1 MTTDTDHPEPSSV
14 AVFAPALLLAVE
26 VHRSADGRDE
36 VHFHAG
42 GQGYWVSKMVQALGS
57 VPIPCAPVG
66 GEAGEALRSL
76 IAADGLEAR
85 LTSMNSSNA
94 VVIDDR
100 RPGGSDDLVE
110 LVLPTLGRHEMDE
123 LYSTIVG
130 AALSA
135 GVCVL
140 AGTHLAPMFEADHFR
155 RLVTDLRR
163 HDVVVVVDVC
173 GEPLTAALDAGV
185 GIDVVKLS
193 HDELIADGWAV
204 SASRRGV
211 IDGMQRLH
219 DAGARSVVVSRRE
232 RSTLASDQGNVF
244 EVRSPVLEVLDGR
257 GGGDSITAAL
267 AVAESRRLP
276 FVEALQLAAAAAAL
290 NVSRHGLGTGRR
302 DAIEDV
308 ARRVEVVGVSR
319 SSDVV
324 ARASDD
330 LVTLSRA
337 ELYRRAADAGVAGR
351 SRMTRSELIAA
362 LTTAPSSA

>member
-1 MTTDTDHPEPSSV
+1 
-14 AVFAPALLLAVE
+14 
-26 VHRSADGRDE
+26 
-36 VHFHAG
+36 
-42 GQGYWVSKMVQALGS
+42 
-57 VPIPCAPVG
+57 
-66 GEAGEALRSL
+66 
-76 IAADGLEAR
+76 
-85 LTSMNSSNA
+85 
-94 VVIDDR
+94 
-100 RPGGSDDLVE
+100 
-110 LVLPTLGRHEMDE
+110 
-123 LYSTIVG
+123 
-130 AALSA
+130 
-135 GVCVL
+135 
-140 AGTHLAPMFEADHFR
+140 
-155 RLVTDLRR
+155 
-163 HDVVVVVDVC
+163 
-173 GEPLTAALDAGV
+173 
-185 GIDVVKLS
+185 
-193 HDELIADGWAV
+193 V

-308 ARRVEVVGVSR
+308 ARRVEVVGVSP
-319 SSDVV
+319 SSNAV

-362 LTTAPSSA
+362 LTTATTSA